1 MKKLIIFFLLC
12 FTAEASA
19 YQYSYIPK
27 ASSPTIYN
35 FIYKKREK
43 CTTGERYDYPKQ
55 VGVCASCPENTEYLI
70 DETKNKAG
78 CFKCP
83 PGTLLVRRSGYP
95 MCLSRYPVINGKALK
110 PNGDTVSREE
120 LERSALRLSA
130 DYKAS
135 PAPKKKQEE
144 PEKTYHN
151 KEMLKNVCPSSYP
164 EDETAIRQIE
174 ICRRLGNQNDFL
186 CPYVEKNSENK
197 WICRACPKN
206 APYKNKQ
213 GGCFTCPYGEEMVS
227 LDDGKLV
234 CASEAPPKKKKP
246 AAVKKSPA
254 KKSAPAVKKAPVK
267 KKAAAVKKQTAA
279 KKASVKK

>member
-1 MKKLIIFFLLC
+1 MKKLVLFFLVF
-12 FTAEASA
+12 FTAEAAA

-27 ASSPTIYN
+27 VSSPTIYN

-83 PGTLLVRRSGYP
+83 RGTLLVRRSGYP
-95 MCLSRYPVINGKALK
+95 MCLSHYPVTAGKALK
-110 PNGDTVSREE
+110 TNGDAVSREE

-135 PAPKKKQEE
+135 LAPEKKEEE
-144 PEKTYHN
+144 PQKTYHN

-164 EDETAIRQIE
+164 EDETAQRQIE

-227 LDDGKLV
+227 LEDGKLV
-234 CASEAPPKKKKP
+234 CASEAPAPKKKP
-246 AAVKKSPA
+246 ATVKKA
-254 KKSAPAVKKAPVK
+254 SAAKKAPVR
-267 KKAAAVKKQTAA
+267 KKAAAVKNKAA
-279 KKASVKK
+279 SKKIR